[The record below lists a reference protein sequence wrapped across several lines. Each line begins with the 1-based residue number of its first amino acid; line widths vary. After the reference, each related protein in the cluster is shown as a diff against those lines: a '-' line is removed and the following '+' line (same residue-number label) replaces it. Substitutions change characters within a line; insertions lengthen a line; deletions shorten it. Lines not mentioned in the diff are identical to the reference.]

1 MKTFLQ
7 IWWSSASIL
16 QVKNAQDFKAIL
28 NTLPEG
34 VEALIINASA
44 PYCMHLLF
52 YLTTRSLICLYL
64 TTIVTMVDNIIN
76 DIHGSIGQCCLYY
89 CRTLQNIVVLTTRGL
104 IILYLTT
111 RGLIFLFNDNSDN
124 GRQLFY
130 DIRLTM
136 IL

>member
-1 MKTFLQ
+1 MLL
-7 IWWSSASIL
+7 IL
-16 QVKNAQDFKAIL
+16 LSNIV
-28 NTLPEG
+28 
-34 VEALIINASA
+34 V
-44 PYCMHLLF
+44 
-52 YLTTRSLICLYL
+52 LTTRSLIILYL
-64 TTIVTMVDNIIN
+64 TTIVTMIDNIIN
-76 DIHGSIGQCCLYY
+76 DNHGSIGQCCLSD
-89 CRTLQNIVVLTTRGL
+89 CRTLLNIVVLTTRSL